1 MFLKSHSRTVP
12 TGCSLWCKPT
22 RRAGAERKL
31 EEIRPRIQV
40 KGNSEECF
48 AKWEGFL
55 LIPKNFK
62 EALQVQTD
70 FSSSTFFMPRN
81 WDIKM
86 PGTPSI
92 SEPCDKR
99 WRNSPTTKITPA
111 ELPKNQMLPSEG
123 YQFGSE

>member
-1 MFLKSHSRTVP
+1 MFLKSHSCTVP
-12 TGCSLWCKPT
+12 TGCSLWYKPT
-22 RRAGAERKL
+22 RCAGAERKQ
-31 EEIRPRIQV
+31 EEIRPRTQV

-48 AKWEGFL
+48 LKWEGFL